1 MKQEQIVLSGVGI
14 IQAFPPQMG
23 KALSFLWEHLWG
35 HWEQAI
41 VISENQYSSN
51 HFSSRAPERVEM
63 DFPSK
68 ILGKGNN
75 KDDPKDSTDFPV
87 NPSKSPCIQT
97 RAPCPAR
104 RATPQT
110 VQPTFA
116 FLYHTPDT
124 SREQNQRTD
133 CINSCLLPLAISHPS
148 RTT

>member
-1 MKQEQIVLSGVGI
+1 MLSGVGI
-14 IQAFPPQMG
+14 IQPLPPQMG
-23 KALSFLWEHLWG
+23 EALSFLREHLWG
-35 HWEQAI
+35 HWEQVL

-68 ILGKGNN
+68 ILGKGN

-104 RATPQT
+104 RATPEI

-124 SREQNQRTD
+124 SREQNQRTN
-133 CINSCLLPLAISHPS
+133 CINSHLLPLAISHPS